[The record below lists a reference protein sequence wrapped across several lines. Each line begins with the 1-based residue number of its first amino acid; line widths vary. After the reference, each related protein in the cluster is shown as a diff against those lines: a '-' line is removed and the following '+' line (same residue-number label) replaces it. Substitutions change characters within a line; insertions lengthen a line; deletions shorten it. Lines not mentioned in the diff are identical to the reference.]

1 MKKSDRNIKPFLQV
15 TVGEEAYHHE
25 DHELIGF
32 IKWKGN
38 TKELKKSQY
47 SNLLVEDIADNS
59 SPEEDED
66 DLLSDYDWVII
77 DEPMYG
83 ATLYN
88 YNCDPSGVITF
99 SEQTS
104 PAEDTEEFVNLGKYR
119 KDNSIEELLMH
130 QDKKYN
136 KNAYI
141 VRVSNYIDINH
152 LSGIRLDYKLINI
165 PIAIFSNRDDAIK
178 FSKGVELGVDI
189 NDFYKVKSV
198 VVVDIKG
205 NTIYSSLLS
214 LELSLSEK
222 TKVYDQN

>member
-1 MKKSDRNIKPFLQV
+1 MKKSDRKIKPFLQV

-99 SEQTS
+99 SEPS
-104 PAEDTEEFVNLGKYR
+104 AEDKPIELDGYEVNPNLVIAISKLI
-119 KDNSIEELLMH
+119 S
-130 QDKKYN
+130 DKKASNDEIYVVYVSN
-136 KNAYI
+136 RVLLEDNELVSLNNYKIIDIPVAIFTQSESAYSCFEDIILRNGLNSAYI
-141 VRVSNYIDINH
+141 VNS
-152 LSGIRLDYKLINI
+152 
-165 PIAIFSNRDDAIK
+165 
-178 FSKGVELGVDI
+178 E
-189 NDFYKVKSV
+189 
-198 VVVDIKG
+198 
-205 NTIYSSLLS
+205 NTIIKRKINVI
-214 LELSLSEK
+214 K
-222 TKVYDQN
+222 THIQIKHNDQD